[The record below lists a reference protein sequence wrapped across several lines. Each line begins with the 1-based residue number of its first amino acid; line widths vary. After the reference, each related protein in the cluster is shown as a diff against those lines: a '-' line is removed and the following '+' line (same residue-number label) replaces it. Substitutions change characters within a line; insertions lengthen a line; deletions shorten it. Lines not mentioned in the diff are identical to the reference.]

1 MNGKQ
6 LKNSILQWAIQ
17 GKLVPPVC
25 RQAGKTLMT
34 NPVPRDKGKECW
46 FTYVIECEDGSFYK
60 GFTDNLLRRYQQHCN
75 GTGADYTK
83 THKPK
88 QLYYWE
94 MHYSKEAALQREKY
108 LKSGVGREWFKKEV
122 VDKPENFEPASV
134 LLEKIRQEKER
145 LIKEKKIKRDKNAS
159 IIYRGEDNSY
169 YEKILTT
176 GEVKCIDE
184 EVPFEIPKGW
194 EWTRIGNIFNHTSG
208 KQQSSS
214 NKGGGTPQKFITTS
228 NLYWGHFILDNVKVM
243 NFTDE
248 EIKTCSATKGDLL
261 VCEGGAGYGRSA
273 IWNEDYD
280 ICLQNHVHR
289 LRPCVSGICEYVYH
303 FIYLLKESNNLVS
316 VGTAMP
322 GLSAN
327 RLKGLLLPFP
337 PLSEQRRIVAKLA
350 ELLPQIEKYNNVQNK
365 LDELNTTIKD
375 CLKKSILQEAIQGKL
390 VPQLAEEGRAQELLE
405 QIKAE
410 KRKLVKEGKL
420 KKSALSDSVIFRG
433 DDNKY
438 CEKIGKSVQCID
450 EEIPFEIPES
460 WVWCKFQD
468 IANSELGKTM
478 NKASDKGGEVPYLCS
493 INVYWDKVDLSVLK
507 VAPFSIAEKEKYL
520 LQKGDL
526 LICEGGE
533 VGRCAIWSNDKTMYY
548 QNALHRVRFYGD
560 ISSKFIQNVIRSYKT
575 MGIIDKNSKGMTIK
589 HFTKTA
595 LNSLYVPLPP
605 FQEQQRIVAQ
615 IEKLFEQLH

>member
-1 MNGKQ
+1 MVFT
-6 LKNSILQWAIQ
+6 NSL
-17 GKLVPPVC
+17 
-25 RQAGKTLMT
+25 
-34 NPVPRDKGKECW
+34 
-46 FTYVIECEDGSFYK
+46 S
-60 GFTDNLLRRYQQHCN
+60 
-75 GTGADYTK
+75 
-83 THKPK
+83 
-88 QLYYWE
+88 
-94 MHYSKEAALQREKY
+94 
-108 LKSGVGREWFKKEV
+108 
-122 VDKPENFEPASV
+122 
-134 LLEKIRQEKER
+134 
-145 LIKEKKIKRDKNAS
+145 
-159 IIYRGEDNSY
+159 SY
-169 YEKILTT
+169 YEKILAT

-303 FIYLLKESNNLVS
+303 FIYLLKESNNLAS

-365 LDELNTTIKD
+365 VDELNTTIKD

-390 VPQLAEEGRAQELLE
+390 IPQLAEEGRAQELLE

-438 CEKIGKSVQCID
+438 YEQIGKKCLDITD
-450 EEIPFEIPES
+450 EIPFVIPETWQ
-460 WVWCKFQD
+460 WVRIRDVFQLNPKNEAED
-468 IANSELGKTM
+468 EKLVAFIPMEKISAGYKSDFTFDTTKWGTIKKGFTHFANGDVAFAKITPCFQNRKS
-478 NKASDKGGEVPYLCS
+478 A
-493 INVYWDKVDLSVLK
+493 IFHDLPNGIGAGTTELK
-507 VAPFSIAEKEKYL
+507 VLRPYGNTIDRWYL
-520 LQKGDL
+520 LYFLEAPYFIDEATFKGTANQQR
-526 LICEGGE
+526 IV
-533 VGRCAIWSNDKTMYY
+533 VGYLEDK
-548 QNALHRVRFYGD
+548 LF
-560 ISSKFIQNVIRSYKT
+560 
-575 MGIIDKNSKGMTIK
+575 
-589 HFTKTA
+589 
-595 LNSLYVPLPP
+595 PLPTP
-605 FQEQQRIVAQ
+605 KEQQRIVAQ